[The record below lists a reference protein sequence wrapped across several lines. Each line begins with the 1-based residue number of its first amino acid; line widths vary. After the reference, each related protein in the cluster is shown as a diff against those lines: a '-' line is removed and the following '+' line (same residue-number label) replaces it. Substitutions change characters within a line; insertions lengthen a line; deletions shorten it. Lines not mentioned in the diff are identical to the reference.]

1 MLDETII
8 VTIDGQDYDLSEETL
23 PSDAN
28 LRSATLVSNS
38 TLFSDSFIRELL
50 LGVSSVDELA
60 ELLEKLNNS
69 SILPVDFDMLNERYT
84 AVELAEDIE
93 HTELYADV
101 NDWADGHTDTL
112 FDGIERDTLDRLLP
126 FLDIDGYVARTIAD
140 DEYVYILSDGAIL
153 DTSQL

>member
-28 LRSATLVSNS
+28 LRSATLVHNG
-38 TLFSDSFIRELL
+38 TLFSDSFVSELL
-50 LGVSSVDELA
+50 LGASSVDELA
-60 ELLEKLNNS
+60 EWLGKLGES
-69 SILPVDFDMLNERYT
+69 SILPVDFDMLNERYS

-93 HTELYADV
+93 HTQMYAGIDDWTDSHSDV
-101 NDWADGHTDTL
+101 L
-112 FDGIERDTLDRLLP
+112 FDGIEQSTLDRLLP

-140 DEYVYILSDGAIL
+140 DEYTYILSDGAVL